1 MIKKVKKEKE
11 PTLEDIFKDYDREN
25 KSEKYDWGSRVG
37 KEVQLRKKIAQRM
50 AYGSQGTY

>member
-25 KSEKYDWGSRVG
+25 KSEKYDRGSRVG

>member
-37 KEVQLRKKIAQRM
+37 KEENSNVELYKATVTEE
-50 AYGSQGTY
+50 SE